1 LAARSLL
8 PEPARLTAHVLLDA
22 LVRRDLPTRRA
33 SRRSNAAGKTQVPE
47 VRQRFRGLTLFVATE
62 SERRALVR
70 ACDLDQRVIPFE
82 VEISDQP
89 RRQRS

>member
-1 LAARSLL
+1 
-8 PEPARLTAHVLLDA
+8 
-22 LVRRDLPTRRA
+22 
-33 SRRSNAAGKTQVPE
+33 VPE